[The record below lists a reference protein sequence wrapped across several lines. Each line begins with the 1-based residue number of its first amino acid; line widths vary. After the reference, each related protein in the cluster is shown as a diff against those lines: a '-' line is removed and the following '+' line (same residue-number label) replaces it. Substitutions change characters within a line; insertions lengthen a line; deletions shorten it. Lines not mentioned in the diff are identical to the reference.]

1 MLDVERRQRVVDL
14 VERNG
19 RATVDELSRHFAVS
33 TATARRDLGY
43 LSQRGLI
50 ERAHGGAVSKRV
62 RHDHGL
68 TEPPV
73 PSRAALQLDEK
84 RRIGQAAARHV
95 TDGDVIIISAGTT
108 TAEMVPHLAD
118 RRGLTVMTNALN
130 VATVLAAYRAIT
142 VVILGGVLRHDQLSM
157 SGTITEDAL
166 KNLRADKL
174 FMGTPAIHVGYG
186 LSALDLSEVQ
196 IARALIAA
204 ANDVFVLC
212 DYTKFGKVGTMRV
225 AGIDVASCIITDP
238 RTPVTELDGVT
249 ASGVGVDI
257 A

>member
-1 MLDVERRQRVVDL
+1 MLDVERRQRVADFI
-14 VERNG
+14 ERNG
-19 RATVDELSRHFAVS
+19 RATVDELSRHFKVS
-33 TATARRDLGY
+33 TATARRDLGH
-43 LSQRGLI
+43 LSQLGVI

-68 TEPPV
+68 SEPPV
-73 PSRAALQLDEK
+73 PSRASLQLDEK

-108 TAEMVPHLAD
+108 TAAMVPHLAD

-157 SGTITEDAL
+157 SGALTEEAL

-174 FMGTPAIHVGYG
+174 FMGTPAIHVDYG
-186 LSALDLSEVQ
+186 LSAPDLSEVQ
-196 IARALIAA
+196 SGRALIAA
-204 ANDVFVLC
+204 VNDVFVLC
-212 DYTKFGKVGTMRV
+212 DHTKFGKVATMRV
-225 AGIDVASCIITDP
+225 AGIEVASCIITDP
-238 RTPVTELDGVT
+238 GTSAAEVDGLR
-249 ASGVGVDI
+249 ASGVGVETV
-257 A
+257 